1 MNNTFT
7 ALNRSLEQNTYNFDS
22 YNSLP
27 IKNNLKEPEFN
38 HLQLNQSLESLQEI
52 QEPFQPVKKT
62 LKLLEQ
68 TIQPVRQIIKPV
80 RQIIEQ
86 TIQPVRQIVQP
97 VQQIIEP
104 VRQIIE
110 PVRQIIEPVQQI
122 IEQTIQPEQQIVQ
135 QIIQPGQQPDQ
146 SVQPVLQQLTNQLT
160 LQLDKIQ
167 QLNQQ
172 LEQNIKPII
181 QIKNVD
187 INDGLPDIECN
198 KRIDVI
204 KKDLS
209 MSIAKYIDLLC
220 DELFNH
226 EIISINEIKNIKYK
240 IKNNE
245 VDNNT
250 IINYLENKKKLS
262 RNITISKQDKSFDNL
277 ISGKWQ
283 VPMPRPPVC
292 LPSDNT
298 KINHYDLNI
307 SNFSSF

>member
-104 VRQIIE
+104 VRQIVQ
-110 PVRQIIEPVQQI
+110 PVQQIIEPVQQI
-122 IEQTIQPEQQIVQ
+122 IEQTIQPEQ